1 MGLAPEVIE
10 LTGQTHNR
18 ADPVRM
24 VLSLCDL
31 RTLRDYRELAA
42 CLHPGEVPYYQR
54 LKVERRRQSY
64 LMGRFTAKKA
74 LTAYGG
80 KGDPTEILIDYG
92 HFGQPVVRCDWL
104 RNVDVSI
111 THADSV
117 AAALAGAEGCLVGI
131 DIEPVDPKR
140 LDLLRVQATAAEL
153 AMLGAVPLGEAPA
166 LTLLWTAKEA
176 LAKALKIGFT
186 VSMELFEVERVE
198 VQGDQL
204 ACAFRQFPVF
214 RAISYQMAG
223 FMLSLVVPRHMEIHL
238 DWPALRRWHLE
249 LS

>member
-10 LTGQTHNR
+10 LKGQAHNC

-24 VLSLCDL
+24 VLSLYDL
-31 RTLRDYRELAA
+31 RVLSDYRDLAA

-64 LMGRFTAKKA
+64 LLGRYTAKKA

-80 KGDPTEILIDYG
+80 GGDPTQILIGYG

-104 RNVDVSI
+104 RNAEVSI

-117 AAALAGAEGCLVGI
+117 AAALAGAEGCQAGI
-131 DIEPVDPKR
+131 DIEPVDPGR

-153 AMLGAVPLGEAPA
+153 AMLRSVPLAEAPA

-186 VSMELFEVERVE
+186 VPMELFEVERVD
-198 VQGDQL
+198 VQGDQI

-214 RAISYQMAG
+214 RAISYRLAG
-223 FMLSLVVPRHMEIHL
+223 FMLSLVVPRHMEIDM
-238 DWPALRRWHLE
+238 DWTALRRWHLE